1 MKKLFL
7 VIGLMTSVIFC
18 NAQSTYEP
26 EFIGE
31 TNCCVYQEVIQYPWL
46 WIKKMLRLNP
56 RLVLPYI

>member
-31 TNCCVYQEVIQYPWL
+31 TNLLCISGSDTISMALDKEKC
-46 WIKKMLRLNP
+46 
-56 RLVLPYI
+56 